1 MGSQSKPACASAGK
15 AHLPLPRR
23 RLSCATPQRLYLA
36 AIAQIWRLEN
46 VLGQGQL
53 ANQQSLHYERLY
65 VPRMAQTT
73 GDVDAH
79 ELAVDGQDRLI
90 FVNTKYSCLATLDTV
105 HSFKPLWKPRF
116 ISKLAPEDR
125 CHLNGLAMKDGA
137 PNT

>member
-1 MGSQSKPACASAGK
+1 MVS
-15 AHLPLPRR
+15 LT
-23 RLSCATPQRLYLA
+23 ATQ
-36 AIAQIWRLEN
+36 
-46 VLGQGQL
+46 
-53 ANQQSLHYERLY
+53 
-65 VPRMAQTT
+65 AQTT

-125 CHLNGLAMKDGA
+125 CHLNGLAMKDSA
-137 PNT
+137 PKICDRGLPLRRGRRLARAAP

>member
-23 RLSCATPQRLYLA
+23 RLSCATPQRLYLAATPQRLYLA

-90 FVNTKYSCLATLDTV
+90 FVNTKYSCLATLDPV
-105 HSFKPLWKPRF
+105 HSSSRCGSRASSRSLRPRTAA
-116 ISKLAPEDR
+116 I
-125 CHLNGLAMKDGA
+125 
-137 PNT
+137 